1 MSLEEDDAR
10 DWLDAY
16 VANIA
21 EVDLPTLGPRRNP
34 GNIRRLLA
42 ALGRATGTVLNRRA
56 LASDVGGAA
65 GPIAAETLGNYL
77 DALDR
82 LMLVEPLPA
91 WRPHMRSR
99 SRLRA
104 GSVVHFVDP
113 SRGLAA
119 LGVGTQDLLHDLDAA
134 GLQFESLVVRDL
146 RTYAGPLRGR
156 LSSWRDAQTGREVDA
171 VIELPNGRW
180 AAFEI
185 KLGENAA
192 GAAAESLLHFASNV
206 DTQRHGDP
214 SALVVVTGG
223 RFAYRRTDGV
233 CVVPITALG
242 P

>member
-82 LMLVEPLPA
+82 LLD
-91 WRPHMRSR
+91 
-99 SRLRA
+99 RLTGLCGRT
-104 GSVVHFVDP
+104 SV
-113 SRGLAA
+113 
-119 LGVGTQDLLHDLDAA
+119 
-134 GLQFESLVVRDL
+134 
-146 RTYAGPLRGR
+146 
-156 LSSWRDAQTGREVDA
+156 
-171 VIELPNGRW
+171 
-180 AAFEI
+180 
-185 KLGENAA
+185 
-192 GAAAESLLHFASNV
+192 
-206 DTQRHGDP
+206 
-214 SALVVVTGG
+214 
-223 RFAYRRTDGV
+223 
-233 CVVPITALG
+233 
-242 P
+242 